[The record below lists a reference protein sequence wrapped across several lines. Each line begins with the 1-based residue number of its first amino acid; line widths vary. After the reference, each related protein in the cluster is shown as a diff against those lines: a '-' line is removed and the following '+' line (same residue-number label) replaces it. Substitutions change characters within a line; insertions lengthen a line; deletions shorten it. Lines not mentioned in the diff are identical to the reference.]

1 MKLIMNS
8 KWMFMDAIGFHKK
21 VIYFEV
27 PKKCPNKEAEQRILQ
42 IITKLIVRGKKFF
55 DFIYKLDFRMLE
67 DSEFGVIF
75 RYVDAYNYY
84 AFIINNK
91 RISAVKIKEGEV
103 TEIGFIILEASRLI
117 EKKRWYNVVLTVIKN
132 TFKICYNAEGDYQL
146 GDKRYNEM
154 PK

>member
-1 MKLIMNS
+1 MDLDSLFGLTKFESFVLKWDILLEEQFLIEDPMKLIMNS
-8 KWMFMDAIGFHKK
+8 KWMFMEAIGFHKK

-42 IITKLIVRGKKFF
+42 IISKLIVRGKKFF

-84 AFIINNK
+84 AFVINNK
-91 RISAVKIKEGEV
+91 KISAVKIKEGEV
-103 TEIGFIILEASRLI
+103 SELGFIII
-117 EKKRWYNVVLTVIKN
+117 EK
-132 TFKICYNAEGDYQL
+132 
-146 GDKRYNEM
+146 
-154 PK
+154 

>member
-1 MKLIMNS
+1 MNS
-8 KWMFMDAIGFHKK
+8 KWMFMEAIGFHKK

-42 IITKLIVRGKKFF
+42 IISKLIVRGKKFF

-84 AFIINNK
+84 AFVINNK
-91 RISAVKIKEGEV
+91 KISAVKIKEGEV
-103 TEIGFIILEASRLI
+103 SELGFIII
-117 EKKRWYNVVLTVIKN
+117 EK
-132 TFKICYNAEGDYQL
+132 
-146 GDKRYNEM
+146 
-154 PK
+154 